1 MYGNDSY
8 ILNNGGL
15 IMEYKELLFNINNDK
30 IGILQINSPPGNIM
44 TFHFY
49 KELTHVFRHDIIPS
63 NAKGLVI
70 MGSGRHYSSGAD
82 IANLGRF
89 YANESKYNKEKELLA
104 FSKEYIELR
113 ATINSIYY
121 FPIPVIS
128 AISGI
133 CVGGGF
139 ELALSS
145 HIRICGL
152 GSFVG
157 LPESTFGLL
166 PGLFGTINMFREIGY
181 GKSLE
186 FILSG
191 EMVDAQNAY
200 NYGLVDYIVCKRDLK
215 NYAMD
220 LLKYIIKQY
229 PNFDRSQTKKI
240 IESFNTLRKERKN
253 WNANL
258 C

>member
-1 MYGNDSY
+1 
-8 ILNNGGL
+8 
-15 IMEYKELLFNINNDK
+15 MEYKELLFNINTDK

-44 TFHFY
+44 TFNFY
-49 KELTHVFRHDIIPS
+49 KELTQILRHDVIPS
-63 NAKGLVI
+63 DAKGLI
-70 MGSGRHYSSGAD
+70 ITGSGRHYSSGAD
-82 IANLGRF
+82 IANLGSF

-113 ATINSIYY
+113 ATINAIYY

-128 AISGI
+128 SISGI

-145 HIRICGL
+145 HIRICGS

-166 PGLFGTINMFREIGY
+166 PGLFGTVNMFREIGY

-186 FILSG
+186 LILSG

-200 NYGLVDYIVCKRDLK
+200 NYGLVDYIVDKKDLS
-215 NYAMD
+215 NYSID
-220 LLKYIIKQY
+220 LLKYILEQHPK
-229 PNFDRSQTKKI
+229 FDRSQSKRI
-240 IESFNTLRKERKN
+240 IKSFNTLRKERKKRDVDF
-253 WNANL
+253 

>member
-1 MYGNDSY
+1 
-8 ILNNGGL
+8 
-15 IMEYKELLFNINNDK
+15 MEYKDILFNINTDN
-30 IGILQINSPPGNIM
+30 IGILKIVSPPGNIM
-44 TFHFY
+44 TFNFY
-49 KELTHVFRHDIIPS
+49 KELTHILRYEVIPS
-63 NAKGLVI
+63 VVKGLMI

-82 IANLGRF
+82 IANLGSF
-89 YANESKYNKEKELLA
+89 YANESKYSKEKELLA
-104 FSKEYIELR
+104 FSKEYTELR
-113 ATINSIYY
+113 ATINCIYN

-128 AISGI
+128 SISGI

-145 HIRICGL
+145 HIRICGY
-152 GSFVG
+152 GSLVG

-166 PGLFGTINMFREIGY
+166 PGLFGTVNMFKEIGY

-200 NYGLVDYIVCKRDLK
+200 EYGLVDYIVDKKDLS
-215 NYAMD
+215 NYSID
-220 LLKYIIKQY
+220 LLKYIIEQY
-229 PNFDRSQTKKI
+229 PNYDRSQTKKI
-240 IESFNTLRKERKN
+240 IDSFNTIRNERKN
-253 WNANL
+253 EYVNL